1 MAKQVKRRR
10 GTASEHAVFTTGAHG
25 EITVSLPDDPVQA
38 ADKTS
43 NPAEIYVHY
52 GDSAVGERFLSRT
65 ATIDLIREQLDRQV
79 FLARITGS
87 TAINTGDTGFSADSG
102 TNENRWMYEWEE
114 VAIHTPIAQQ
124 VKLEFTFNTSGSW
137 STTDVTTTFKLPVIQ
152 YGTHAPGENQA
163 TSPTTSP
170 AYDSNLVDFSLKL
183 THGQTGSIDSS
194 SIGTFIDNWVAAWN
208 AIPASSSATTSA
220 ANNGRGEVT
229 SGTSTVRFHTATKET
244 STNKV
249 ILTKI
254 VPENVVHED
263 AEYNSSGLAVSGGTD
278 VTAVAMTVV
287 SGTFDRQQTGA
298 GKYDTGTPDL
308 NGLFMQYGATSQT
321 PAINSTPNRNW
332 TSVDPS
338 DGGTGDGYFYAL
350 NTAEM
355 SNFYVE
361 SEGGSATEG
370 YGVIGAGMSTTDAN
384 NTISGL
390 DTAIMKTV
398 VSQKPST
405 DSTSTSRLYAK
416 RTFPQGYSIDPIAVG
431 TIVVM
436 HERWSASTSGEANY
450 SGLFPP
456 GGRGVAATYSG
467 TAVGDSPST
476 GDETSGT
483 MYTPAPPYY
492 YFSMPNVTQG
502 SCG

>member
-25 EITVSLPDDPVQA
+25 EITVSLPDDPVQSSE
-38 ADKTS
+38 KTTS
-43 NPAEIYVHY
+43 PAEIHVHY

-87 TAINTGDTGFSADSG
+87 TAMNTGDTGFSADSG

-124 VKLEFTFNTSGSW
+124 VKLTFSFNAGNSW
-137 STTDVTTTFKLPVIQ
+137 SSDDVTTTFKLPIIQ
-152 YGTHAPGENQA
+152 YGTLNPGVNQA
-163 TSPTTSP
+163 TSATNP
-170 AYDSNLVDFSLKL
+170 AYDSTLVDFSLKL
-183 THGQTGSIDSS
+183 THGRTGTIDTSTIAS
-194 SIGTFIDNWVAAWN
+194 YVDNWCAAWN
-208 AIPASSSATTSA
+208 AIPASSSSTNSA
-220 ANNGRGEVT
+220 ANNGRGEIT
-229 SGTSTVRFHTATKET
+229 SGTSTVRFHTATREE

-254 VPENVVHED
+254 IPENVVHEH
-263 AEYNSSGLAVSGGTD
+263 AEYVTPGLAVSGGTS
-278 VTAVAMTVV
+278 VTGISMEVV
-287 SGTFDRQQTGA
+287 SGVFDRKQNVSGS
-298 GKYDTGTPDL
+298 YDGGTLTLD
-308 NGLFMQYGATSQT
+308 GLFMQYGATSRT

-338 DGGTGDGYFYAL
+338 SGGSGDGYFYAL
-350 NTAEM
+350 NTTEM
-355 SNFYVE
+355 ANFYVE
-361 SEGGSATEG
+361 SEGGAANEG
-370 YGVIGAGMSTTDAN
+370 YGVIGAGMSATDAN
-384 NTISGL
+384 NTKAAL
-390 DTAIMKTV
+390 DTTALKQV
-398 VSQKPST
+398 VSQKPNT
-405 DSTSTSRLYAK
+405 DGTSSSRIFAK
-416 RTFPQGYSIDPIAVG
+416 RTFPQGYGIDPIGVG

-436 HERWSASTSGEANY
+436 HERWSASTSGEDNY

-456 GGRGVAATYSG
+456 GGRGVNAKYSG
-467 TAVGDSPST
+467 TAVGSSASL
-476 GDETSGT
+476 GDQNTGT